1 MLKMLR
7 ELYFIK
13 SLWLVI
19 VLTIMSLY
27 KAYIFLSFSRFP
39 QECRLEKR
47 EKNFWRNK
55 IKKRNETTRGKKE
68 KER

>member
-1 MLKMLR
+1 MLKMLCQ
-7 ELYFIK
+7 LYFIK

-47 EKNFWRNK
+47 EKNFWIRNK
-55 IKKRNETTRGKKE
+55 I
-68 KER
+68 